1 MVLVFFF
8 LMIRRPPRSTLFPY
22 TTLFRLVRGGNVFYT
37 RDLAE
42 AATAVRSRGY
52 TDQGTAFYASA
63 APRSCLVGVTSY
75 FKGGVHRYVTSA
87 ADKAALAAAGWR
99 RERVRFYLGAAA
111 VDPRFTLAVYP
122 DTQQEVGTD

>member
-22 TTLFRLVRGGNVFYT
+22 TTLFRSVRGGNVFYT

-75 FKGGVHRYVTSA
+75 FKGGTHRYRSEEHTSE
-87 ADKAALAAAGWR
+87 LQSR
-99 RERVRFYLGAAA
+99 QYL
-111 VDPRFTLAVYP
+111 VCRLLLEKKKKI
-122 DTQQEVGTD
+122 Q